1 MTIVILAVV
10 VALILLDFAIIGFI
24 PEKFGIWGSLGKE
37 NPTKLIEDSVLYSIR
52 TDIIGKY
59 IDSMI
64 NNRVAYK
71 SVILTPS
78 DILVKNTYLTYLMK
92 IKVSSVNSYEIK
104 NELIGSRI
112 KLNLK
117 IQGSTNI
124 FEFSTKKSKLWIQEL
139 EKLKI
144 FEKQAAD

>member
-1 MTIVILAVV
+1 MTIIILAVV
-10 VALILLDFAIIGFI
+10 GAFILLDFTIIGFI
-24 PEKFGIWGSLGKE
+24 PEKFGIWGSLRKE
-37 NPTKLIEDSVLYSIR
+37 NLTKLIEDSVQFSIR
-52 TDIIGKY
+52 TDITGKY

-71 SVILTPS
+71 SVILTPKY
-78 DILVKNTYLTYLMK
+78 ILVKNTYLTYLMK
-92 IKVSSVNSYEIK
+92 IKVNSVDSYEIK

-124 FEFSTKKSKLWIQEL
+124 FEFSTKNSKQWIQKL
-139 EKLKI
+139 EKMNI
-144 FEKQAAD
+144 FVKQTAD